1 MAYTT
6 INKSADNFNTKL
18 YTGNG
23 SAGHAITGV
32 GFAPDWTWIKIRSGG
47 SHNTIFDKVRGAGKA
62 IYSDTDGVEQTVS
75 GHLTSF
81 DSDGFTLGDNTGN
94 GNTNQNSA
102 TFASWNWKAGTTSG
116 INQDSATITPTAY
129 SFNQTAGFSII
140 TYTGTGSSATL
151 PHGLGVTPNLIL
163 IKKLNGSDNWTW
175 KSDGGVSGYTGF
187 TKYMYMNNAGVG
199 VATDSSNEFQHSP
212 TSTKFS
218 LGSNGGVNGSGGTY
232 VAYCFANK
240 VGYQKIGGYVGN
252 GNANGYFL
260 PLGFRPKFL
269 MTHRLD
275 SGDAWTILDS
285 VRDTYNVSQKRLF
298 PHQNNAENTSLDV
311 CDFLS
316 NGVKFRTSDGAFN
329 DTGGVYVYWAI
340 GQSLVGSNNIPCT
353 AR

>member
-6 INKSADNFNTKL
+6 VNKSTANFNTKL
-18 YTGNG
+18 WAGNG
-23 SAGHAITGV
+23 SSQALTGV
-32 GFAPDWTWIKIRSGG
+32 GHQTDMVWIKSRTDTRK
-47 SHNTIFDKVRGAGKA
+47 HNLYDVVRGVQKR
-62 IYSDTDGVEQTVS
+62 IVPNDTVAEDTVPGVTAF
-75 GHLTSF
+75 GT
-81 DSDGFTLGDNTGN
+81 DGFTVGSETDTN
-94 GNTNQNSA
+94 GGSRNFVGWS
-102 TFASWNWKAGTTSG
+102 WKAGTTSG
-116 INQDSATITPTAY
+116 INQDSATITPTGY

-140 TYTGTGSSATL
+140 KYTGTGSTATL
-151 PHGLGVTPNLIL
+151 PHGLGATPNLII
-163 IKKLNGSDNWTW
+163 IKKLTGGADNWTW

-187 TKYMYMNNAGVG
+187 TKYMYMNNAAVG
-199 VATDSSNEFQHSP
+199 VATDSSNEFQYNP

-218 LGSNGGVNGSGGTY
+218 LGTNGGVNGSGATY

-252 GNANGYFL
+252 GNGDGYFL
-260 PLGFRPKFL
+260 PLGFRPKL
-269 MTHRLD
+269 IITHRLD
-275 SGDAWTILDS
+275 SGDAWTMLDS
-285 VRDTYNVSQKRLF
+285 VRDHDNGVAHRLF

-316 NGVKFRTSDGAFN
+316 NGVKFRTGDAAFN

>member
-6 INKSADNFNTKL
+6 INKSGLYFAPKA
-18 YTGNG
+18 YTGNA
-23 SAGHAITGV
+23 STQAITGV
-32 GFAPDWTWIKIRSGG
+32 GFQPDWLWIKNRSTTNA
-47 SHNTIFDKVRGAGKA
+47 HNIFDAVRGTNKKLDSAETTA
-62 IYSDTDGVEQTVS
+62 ENASATN
-75 GHLTSF
+75 LTSF
-81 DSDGFTLGDNTGN
+81 DSDGFTLASNAGTNGSGN
-94 GNTNQNSA
+94 NII
-102 TFASWNWKAGTTSG
+102 SWNWKAGTTSG
-116 INQDSATITPTAY
+116 INQDGASITPTAY

-140 TYTGTGSSATL
+140 TYTGTGSVATL

-163 IKKLNGSDNWTW
+163 IKKRSGADNWTW

-187 TKYMYMNNAGVG
+187 TKYMYMNNSAVG
-199 VATDSSNEFQHSP
+199 VATDSSNEFQYNP
-212 TSTKFS
+212 TATKFS
-218 LGSNGGVNGSGGTY
+218 LGTNGGVNGNGATY

-252 GNANGYFL
+252 GNSDGYFL
-260 PLGFRPKFL
+260 PLGFKPKFI

-275 SGDAWTILDS
+275 SGDAWTMLDF
-285 VRDTYNVSQKRLF
+285 VRDHDNGVAHRLF
-298 PHQNNAENTSLDV
+298 PHQNNAENTSIDV
-311 CDFLS
+311 CDFVS

>member
-6 INKSADNFNTKL
+6 INKSGL
-18 YTGNG
+18 YFAPKTYSGNG
-23 SAGHAITGV
+23 GTQSITGV
-32 GFAPDWTWIKIRSGG
+32 GFQPDFTWLKNRST
-47 SHNTIFDKVRGAGKA
+47 SQDSELYDSVRGATKA
-62 IYSDTDGVEQTVS
+62 MHSNSGSDESTYSNG
-75 GHLTSF
+75 LTAF
-81 DSDGFTLGDNTGN
+81 VSDGFSVGDRSNINGN
-94 GNTNQNSA
+94 GNNLM
-102 TFASWNWKAGTTSG
+102 SWNWKAGTTSG

-140 TYTGTGSSATL
+140 TYTGTGSTATL
-151 PHGLGVTPNLIL
+151 PHGLGVTPNLII
-163 IKKLNGSDNWTW
+163 IKKRDGTDNWTW

-199 VATDSSNEFQHSP
+199 VATDSSNEFQYNP
-212 TSTKFS
+212 TATKFS
-218 LGSNGGVNGSGGTY
+218 LGNNGGVNGNGSTY

-252 GNANGYFL
+252 GNGDGYFL
-260 PLGFRPKFL
+260 PLGFRPKFII
-269 MTHRLD
+269 THRLD
-275 SGDAWTILDS
+275 SGDAYTMLDS
-285 VRDTYNVSQKRLF
+285 VRDHDNGVAHRLF

-316 NGVKFRTSDGAFN
+316 NGVKFRTGDAAFN

>member
-6 INKSADNFNTKL
+6 INKSGSFFNTKL
-18 YTGNG
+18 YTGNN
-23 SAGHAITGV
+23 SSNAQTGV
-32 GFAPDWTWIKIRSGG
+32 GFQPDWIWFKRRDGAAQS
-47 SHNTIFDKVRGAGKA
+47 SLFDSVRGVTKA
-62 IYSDTDGVEQTVS
+62 VSSNSTSAETTISDA
-75 GHLTSF
+75 LTSF
-81 DSDGFTLGDNTGN
+81 DSDGFTLGSDSGN
-94 GNTNQNSA
+94 YINYNSA
-102 TFASWNWKAGTTSG
+102 TYASWNWKAGTTSG
-116 INQDSATITPTAY
+116 INQDSATITPTGY

-140 TYTGTGSSATL
+140 AYTGTGSTATL
-151 PHGLGVTPNLIL
+151 PHGLGVTPNLII
-163 IKKLNGSDNWTW
+163 IKKRDGTDNWTW

-199 VATDSSNEFQHSP
+199 VATDSSNEFQYNP

-218 LGSNGGVNGSGGTY
+218 LGTNGGVNGSGATY

-252 GNANGYFL
+252 GNGDGYFL
-260 PLGFRPKFL
+260 PLGFRPKFII
-269 MTHRLD
+269 THRLD
-275 SGDAWTILDS
+275 SGDAYTMLDS
-285 VRDTYNVSQKRLF
+285 VRDHDNGVAHRLF
-298 PHQNNAENTSLDV
+298 PHQNNADNTSLDV

-316 NGVKFRTSDGAFN
+316 NGVKFRTGDGAFN